1 MRTENSLMAEVGI
14 FPIAG
19 LCIGERVHTY
29 VFLVCR
35 SVLYVYLFNVPS
47 PSGVEDD
54 FLGDLG
60 S

>member
-1 MRTENSLMAEVGI
+1 MAEVGI

-19 LCIGERVHTY
+19 LCIGEKVYTY
-29 VFLVCR
+29 VSGMPFC
-35 SVLYVYLFNVPS
+35 SVRVLFNVPS

-54 FLGDLG
+54 FLRDWG

>member
-19 LCIGERVHTY
+19 LCIGEKVYTY
-29 VFLVCR
+29 VSGMPFC
-35 SVLYVYLFNVPS
+35 SVRVLFNVPS

-54 FLGDLG
+54 FLRDWG